1 MKKNSLTARINLWSV
16 MLFLLFFIACETD
29 ITGLDEAAYPTNG
42 DVFLDTFSSG
52 LNYAAFGGSVPTAF
66 QVDKKVSYN
75 NSLASMRVDVPNT
88 NDPNGAYAGGSYF
101 TSMPRNLSSFDALT
115 FWAKSSQA
123 ASIDVV
129 GIGNDLG
136 ENKYQASISGLK
148 VNTTWKKY
156 IIPIPDPSKLTAE
169 KGMFFFSEGP
179 ENEKGYSFWIDEVKF
194 EKIGTIAH
202 AQAKILDGQTQNIT
216 SFIGVSNLISGLVSV
231 FNLPSGV
238 NQAVNAS
245 PHYFTFASSDN
256 TVATVNQQ
264 GAINIVGTGSSTI
277 TATLGNTPATGSM
290 VITSRGNYVAAPTPT
305 KAPKDVISLF
315 SEAYSNAPVDYYNGY
330 WAPYQTT
337 QSSDFIVNGDRVL
350 NYTNFNFVGIQFSSP
365 TINASAMSHLH
376 LDIYLPNNI
385 VAGTALKVQLVDFGA
400 DNAFGGNNDVSATTT
415 FTTPVLQSQ
424 KWVSIDIPFRN
435 LPTLTSRKNL
445 GQIIFEGTNISSFYV
460 DNVYFY
466 NDGSVISL
474 EPSTAAPTPT
484 APAANVISIFSNAYT
499 NVAGTDLNPGWGQS
513 TQTSVVKIAGN
524 DTYKMSGLNYQGIQF
539 GSNQNVAGK
548 TNLHLDYYTANSTL
562 LNVYLISP
570 GPVEKAYKLTVPS
583 TGGWRSIDIPLSTF
597 APVNMSNIFQIKFD
611 GNGDVYVDNIYF
623 Y

>member
-1 MKKNSLTARINLWSV
+1 MKKNSLTARINSWSV
-16 MLFLLFFIACETD
+16 MLSLLFFTACETD
-29 ITGLDEAAYPTNG
+29 ITGLEEAAYPTNG

-123 ASIDVV
+123 ATIDVV

-136 ENKYQASISGLK
+136 ENKYQASISGLQ

-194 EKIGTIAH
+194 EKLGTVAH
-202 AQAKILDGQTQNIT
+202 AQAKILDGQTQSIT
-216 SFIGVSNLISGLVSV
+216 SFIGVSNIIGGLASV
-231 FNLPSGV
+231 FNLPNGV

-245 PHYFTFASSDN
+245 PHYFTFSSSNN

-264 GAINIVGTGSSTI
+264 GAINIIGTGSSTI

-290 VITSRGNYVAAPTPT
+290 VITSRGNYIAAPTPIR
-305 KAPKDVISLF
+305 AAKDVISLF

-385 VAGTALKVQLVDFGA
+385 AAGTALKVQLVDFGA
-400 DNAFGGNNDVSATTT
+400 DNAFGGNNDVSATMT
-415 FTTPVLQSQ
+415 FTMPALQSQ
-424 KWVSIDIPFRN
+424 KWVSLDIPFRD

-445 GQIIFEGTNISSFYV
+445 GQIIFEGTNISSFYM

-474 EPSTAAPTPT
+474 EPSTAAPTP
-484 APAANVISIFSNAYT
+484 ARPAANVISIFSDAYA

-548 TNLHLDYYTANSTL
+548 TNFHIDYYTANSTL